1 MQMYDFHYQSLFTFG
16 CRINADKEIVK
27 DCIHEVFCEL
37 WENRFN
43 LPEVTHEKSYL
54 FTYLKRKILNT
65 WQYTQKVTD
74 SAHSVLPE
82 IELSYEAVLIKSQAD
97 EESKIRL
104 QQLLRRISPLQLK
117 IIEYKYFEMLSYEE
131 IALRMDLSPRTV
143 YNQVYEAIKT
153 MRKHLKFILN
163 LLLILVSGTTGL

>member
-1 MQMYDFHYQSLFTFG
+1 MQLYDYHYQSLYTFG
-16 CRINADKEIVK
+16 CRVHADKEIVK
-27 DCIHEVFCEL
+27 DCIHELFCEL

-43 LPEVTHEKSYL
+43 LPEVSQEKSYL
-54 FTYLKRKILNT
+54 FTYLKRKIIKT
-65 WQYTQKVTD
+65 WQDAQKATD
-74 SAHSVLPE
+74 TGLSMLE
-82 IELSYEAVLIKSQAD
+82 ETELSYEAVLIKSQTD
-97 EESKIRL
+97 EESKVRL

-117 IIEYKYFEMLSYEE
+117 IIEYKYFELLSYEE